1 MKSVI
6 TPPRRMVL
14 WKCPD
19 CNTEKETF
27 EKTYPWFFFRV
38 PLFSGNIKT
47 PLCPKCRKKMIRVKL
62 YY

>member
-19 CNTEKETF
+19 CSTEKETF
-27 EKTYPWFFFRV
+27 EKTNPWIVFW
-38 PLFSGNIKT
+38 PPIFSGT
-47 PLCPKCRKKMIRVKL
+47 PKAPTCPKCRKKMIRVKL